1 MARNLIGVVSSAKRD
16 KTITVTVNSRETHPL
31 YRKQY
36 TKTRKYTA
44 HDAKNEAGEGDKV
57 EIAAC
62 RPFSKTKHYVL
73 VAVVEK
79 SHGKVNLKE
88 GVTEVKHEAKV
99 GADAAARAER
109 AAQAAAEA
117 EAEAE
122 AAAKAKAEA
131 KAVKADADT
140 TDTDTAKEAKS

>member
-57 EIAAC
+57 EITPC
-62 RPFSKTKHYVL
+62 RPFSKTKTFNL
-73 VAVVEK
+73 VKVIEK
-79 SHGKVNLKE
+79 SHGTVNLKA
-88 GVTEVKHEAKV
+88 GVTEVEHEEKI
-99 GADAAARAER
+99 GADEI
-109 AAQAAAEA
+109 
-117 EAEAE
+117 
-122 AAAKAKAEA
+122 AKAKALAEIEA
-131 KAVKADADT
+131 EEA
-140 TDTDTAKEAKS
+140 AKEEEEKA